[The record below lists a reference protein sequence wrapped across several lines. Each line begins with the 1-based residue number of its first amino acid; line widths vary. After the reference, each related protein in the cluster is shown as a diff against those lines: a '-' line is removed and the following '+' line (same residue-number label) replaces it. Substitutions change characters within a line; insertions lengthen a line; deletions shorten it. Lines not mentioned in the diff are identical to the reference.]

1 MSDQSFSLDQLA
13 PAPAHAPA
21 RRRRTWPVYAGI
33 AAALLTGV
41 VALVVVLNRGGG
53 FTVSGTMTLQM
64 AGLADTNLR
73 SDGIACD
80 GTSKAAGGGYSDVA
94 TGVQVVISD
103 SAGKTVA
110 VGRLGSGATKGRFCV
125 MPFTIA
131 NVPAG
136 KGFYGVEVSHR
147 GRLQYP
153 EADLRHG
160 LALTLG

>member
-1 MSDQSFSLDQLA
+1 MSDQPFSLDQLA
-13 PAPAHAPA
+13 PAPAQAPT

-33 AAALLTGV
+33 AAVLLAGV

-53 FTVSGTMTLQM
+53 FTVSGTMTLQL
-64 AGLADTNLR
+64 AGLADANLR

-80 GTSKAAGGGYSDVA
+80 GTSEAAGGGYSDVA
-94 TGVQVVISD
+94 TGVQVVVSD
-103 SAGKTVA
+103 SAGKTIA
-110 VGRLGSGATKGRFCV
+110 VGALSRGATKGQSCV
-125 MPFTIA
+125 MPFTVGG
-131 NVPAG
+131 VPAG
-136 KGFYGVEVSHR
+136 KGFYGVEIGHR

>member
-13 PAPAHAPA
+13 PAPAPTSA

-33 AAALLTGV
+33 AVALLAGI
-41 VALVVVLNRGGG
+41 VALVVVLNRDDTI
-53 FTVSGTMTLQM
+53 TVSGTMTLPM
-64 AGLADTNLR
+64 ALADTNLR

-80 GTSKAAGGGYSDVA
+80 GTSEAAGGGYSDVA
-94 TGVQVVISD
+94 TGVQVVVSD
-103 SAGKTVA
+103 SAGKTIA
-110 VGRLGSGATKGRFCV
+110 VGALSRGATKGSSCV
-125 MPFTIA
+125 MPFTVA
-131 NVPAG
+131 GVPSG

-153 EADLRHG
+153 EADLRRG